1 MGTVDA
7 RVNSPHAGGVS
18 TRQYTIPVELT
29 RWHVEGR
36 QTVVFNWEYDE
47 GRDRML
53 GLYEKGKAKQWNASE
68 RLDWS
73 HRPDPDNP
81 LGAHDENISIYGS
94 PLWEKL
100 GPERRTEVR
109 RHLAAWSYSQFMHGE
124 QGALICAAKIVQTV
138 PDIDSKFYA
147 ATQVMDEARHV
158 ETYSRYLQEKLGLA
172 YPINPPL
179 RSLLDDVITDSR
191 WDVTYL
197 GMQVLIEGLALAAF
211 SMQRDH
217 TEDPLARAINAYV
230 MQDEARHVAF
240 GRIALR
246 EYYPQLTEAER
257 AEREEFAIEAC
268 YHMRDRFLAEEL
280 WENLGF
286 RREEFIESVTNSRR
300 TRDFR
305 SALFSRIVPTLKDIG
320 LFGRRVQEAFVDMG
334 VMHLANVDAEAMS
347 DRDERVAE
355 EMERLDR
362 ERRAREVMRAVEVG
376 AAES

>member
-1 MGTVDA
+1 
-7 RVNSPHAGGVS
+7 VS
-18 TRQYTIPVELT
+18 TRHYAIPVELT
-29 RWHVEGR
+29 RWQVEGQ

-47 GRDRML
+47 NRDRML

-73 HRPDPDNP
+73 HQPDPENP

-94 PLWEKL
+94 PLWQKL
-100 GPERRTEVR
+100 GPERRTEIR
-109 RHLAAWSYSQFMHGE
+109 RHLGAWSYSQFMHGE

-158 ETYSRYLQEKLGLA
+158 ETYARYLQEKLGLA

-179 RSLLDDVITDSR
+179 RSLLSDVITDSR

-217 TEDPLARAINAYV
+217 TDDPLAKTINAYV

-257 AEREEFAIEAC
+257 ADREEFAIEAC
-268 YHMRDRFLAEEL
+268 YHMRDRFLAEDL

-286 RREEFIESVTNSRR
+286 QRHEYLESAINSRR
-300 TRDFR
+300 TREFR
-305 SALFSRIVPTLKDIG
+305 SQLFSRIVPTLKDIG
-320 LFGRRVQEAFVDMG
+320 LFGRRVREAFVDMG
-334 VMHLANVDAEAMS
+334 VMHLADLDTEEMS
-347 DRDERVAE
+347 ERDERVAE
-355 EMERLDR
+355 EMERLDH
-362 ERRAREVMRAVEVG
+362 ERRAREVARAIEVG
-376 AAES
+376 ATG

>member
-1 MGTVDA
+1 M
-7 RVNSPHAGGVS
+7 S

>member
-1 MGTVDA
+1 
-7 RVNSPHAGGVS
+7 VS
-18 TRQYTIPVELT
+18 TRHYALPVEQT
-29 RWHVEGR
+29 RWLVDGGH
-36 QTVVFNWEYDE
+36 TVVFNWEYDE

-53 GLYEKGKAKQWNASE
+53 NLYEKGKAKQWNASD

-73 HRPDPDNP
+73 HQIDPDNP

-94 PLWEKL
+94 PLWQSL
-100 GPERRTEVR
+100 GRARRAEVR
-109 RHLAAWSYSQFMHGE
+109 RHLASWSYSQFMHGE

-158 ETYSRYLQEKLGLA
+158 ETYSRFLQEKLGMA

-179 RSLLDDVITDSR
+179 GSLLRDVITDSR

-211 SMQRDH
+211 AMQRDF

-246 EYYPQLTEAER
+246 EYYPELTEAER
-257 AEREEFAIEAC
+257 AEREEFAVEAC

-280 WENLGF
+280 WENMGF
-286 RREEFIESVTNSRR
+286 KRHEFLESVTNSRR
-300 TRDFR
+300 TREFR
-305 SALFSRIVPTLKDIG
+305 RELFSRIVPTLKDIG

-334 VMHLANVDAEAMS
+334 VLQYMDLDTEAMS
-347 DRDERVAE
+347 ERDEQVAE

-362 ERRAREVMRAVEVG
+362 ERRAREVARTVEAG
-376 AAES
+376 AAG